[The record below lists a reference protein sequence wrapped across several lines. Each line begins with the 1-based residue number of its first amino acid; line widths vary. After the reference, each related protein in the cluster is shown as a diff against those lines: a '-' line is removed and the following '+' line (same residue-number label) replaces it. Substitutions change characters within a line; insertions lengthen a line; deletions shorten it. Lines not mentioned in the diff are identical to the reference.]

1 MNLIESVRVA
11 LRSLG
16 ANKLRAGLTMLGII
30 IGVGAVIALVSI
42 GRGAQAAITSQIE
55 SIGTNLLFVRPGAA
69 QQEGGVRGAQ
79 GSAGT
84 LTLEDGNALRDVSGI
99 VGIAPEV
106 DAFGQVSFQ
115 GNNTNV
121 RIIGVTPDYTD
132 VRIFRPASGEFIN
145 ASNVTANSLVACLG
159 SQVASTLFG
168 DADPVGQSIRV
179 NLGGSTTVPVQV
191 QCVMESKGGTSF
203 LSQDNQIFV
212 PISTAQTR
220 LSRGQRFRGGNNVD
234 VLNIQLADA
243 NIGPQV
249 TEEIGNILRDRH
261 RVIQDDF
268 QVQSQQD
275 ILNSA
280 SAITGALTF
289 FLGGVAA
296 ISLIVGGIG
305 IMNIMLV
312 SVTERTR
319 EIGIR
324 KTVGAKRRDILA
336 QFLTEA
342 IVLSAF
348 GGIIGTALGWAIS
361 LAVGNLSLG
370 ATAIHPVVDVDAVAL
385 AVGFSVAIGLFFGI
399 YPALRASALHPIDAL
414 RYE

>member
-1 MNLIESVRVA
+1 MS
-11 LRSLG
+11 SLG
-16 ANKLRAGLTMLGII
+16 ANKLRAGLTMLGVI

-55 SIGTNLLFVRPGAA
+55 SIGTNLLFVRPGSA

-84 LTLEDGNALRDVSGI
+84 LTLEDGNALRDISGI

-106 DAFGQVSFQ
+106 DAFGQVSYQ
-115 GNNTNV
+115 GNNTNA
-121 RIIGVTPDYTD
+121 RIIGVTSEYAN
-132 VRIFRPASGEFIN
+132 VRNFRASSGEFIN

-159 SQVASTLFG
+159 SEVASTLFG
-168 DADPVGQSIRV
+168 DTDPLGQSIRV
-179 NLGGSTTVPVQV
+179 NLGGSTTIPIQV
-191 QCVMESKGGTSF
+191 QCIMESKGGTGF

-212 PISTAQTR
+212 PITTAQTR

-234 VLNIQLADA
+234 VLNVQLADA
-243 NIGPQV
+243 SVGTQV

-261 RVIQDDF
+261 RVVQDDF

-280 SAITGALTF
+280 SAITGALTL

-324 KTVGAKRRDILA
+324 KAVGAKRRDILA

-342 IVLSAF
+342 IVLSGF
-348 GGIIGTALGWAIS
+348 GGVIGTLLGWGIARLVGNIS
-361 LAVGNLSLG
+361 LGT
-370 ATAIHPVVDVDAVAL
+370 TAITPVVGADAVAL

-399 YPALRASALHPIDAL
+399 YPAFRASALNPIDAL